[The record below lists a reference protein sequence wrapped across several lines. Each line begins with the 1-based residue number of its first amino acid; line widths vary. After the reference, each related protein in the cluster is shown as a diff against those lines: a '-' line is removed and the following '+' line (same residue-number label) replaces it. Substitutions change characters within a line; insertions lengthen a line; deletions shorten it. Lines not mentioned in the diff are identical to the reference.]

1 MIIQKPINLQ
11 LVTTINK
18 ITVCLEAEKTQEKK
32 RKKIENFSYLSF
44 FAHLSRHV
52 VVVVVVFER
61 KWIEKKGSL
70 CFVCFAVLVF
80 LRETLKMKEIGSD
93 KNFGFVLY

>member
-1 MIIQKPINLQ
+1 MFGSREN
-11 LVTTINK
+11 
-18 ITVCLEAEKTQEKK
+18 AGEKK
-32 RKKIENFSYLSF
+32 KKMIENFSYLSF
-44 FAHLSRHV
+44 FAHLSRHGV

>member
-52 VVVVVVFER
+52 VVVVVVVFER

-70 CFVCFAVLVF
+70 CFVGFAVLVF
-80 LRETLKMKEIGSD
+80 LRETLKMKEIESD
-93 KNFGFVLY
+93 